1 MHRAAGV
8 LGNMSKICDPRF
20 RPFKV
25 VKKIRESANITS
37 FYLEP
42 LNPGHWQVFEAGQ
55 FLTLR
60 IPHPSG
66 DAPIVRNY
74 TVSSSPAETAFYR
87 ITVKREASLKPELP
101 DGVGSLWLHDNVEEG
116 ALLQIDGPRGAFKLD
131 SSSDRPV
138 ILLSGGVGLTPAMS
152 MLKVLATQSDR
163 RVWFIHAC
171 DSGNVHALKAETD
184 QLAASR
190 GGIEVHYCYR
200 FPSAQDVSGGGF
212 HSSGFVTRQ
221 TLQGLLPLDDY
232 EVYMCGPPPFMQAM
246 YDLLTGLGIDRKR
259 IAYEFFGPASL
270 LAPAAANDAKVA
282 KPAPEEPIADTSNGG
297 LTVKVQETGREL
309 IWDDTSESLL
319 SFLEARG
326 VEPPFSCRVGVCSG
340 CLQGL
345 VSGEVE
351 YIEDPLDEVP
361 EGKILLCCSRP
372 RSSVVLDLANA

>member
-1 MHRAAGV
+1 
-8 LGNMSKICDPRF
+8 MSNNSVPRF

-25 VKKIRESANITS
+25 AKKIRESANITS

-42 LNPGHWQVFEAGQ
+42 LNPSHWHAFEAGQ
-55 FLTLR
+55 FLTLQ
-60 IPHPSG
+60 IPHPS
-66 DAPIVRNY
+66 DEAPIVRNY
-74 TVSSSPAETAFYR
+74 TVSSSPAENAFYR

-101 DGVGSLWLHDNVEEG
+101 DGVGSLWLHDTVEEG

-131 SSSDRPV
+131 SSTDRPV
-138 ILLSGGVGLTPAMS
+138 ILLSGGVGLTPAVS
-152 MLKVLATQSDR
+152 MLEVLATQSNR

-171 DSGNVHALKAETD
+171 DSGDVHALKAETD
-184 QLAASR
+184 RLAAGR
-190 GGIEVHYCYR
+190 EGIEVHYCYR
-200 FPSAQDVSGGGF
+200 FPSDQDVSGGRC

-221 TLQGLLPLDDY
+221 TLQDLLPLDDY

-246 YDLLTGLGIDRKR
+246 YGLLTGLGIDRKR

-270 LAPAAANDAKVA
+270 LAPAKGDKPNAST
-282 KPAPEEPIADTSNGG
+282 PAPDEPIAVISDKG

-319 SFLEARG
+319 SFLEAHG
-326 VEPPFSCRVGVCSG
+326 VEPPFSCRVGVCAS

-361 EGKILLCCSRP
+361 NGKVLLCCSRP
-372 RSSVVLDLANA
+372 KSSVVLDLAHV